1 MITEKKSTTHA
12 TVATIK
18 ERTVSTVENRS
29 ARAEGRKDP
38 WSQMLEKV
46 GKNQDREAY
55 HALFKHFG
63 PQIKYYAMAN
73 GLASHAE
80 ELVQEVFVSIWRRS
94 CLYDWRK
101 AAASTWIF
109 TIARNQRIDMLR
121 KMQRTSAEMAVET
134 EDLWQIPGDNENE
147 PVTSL
152 HRLMSERRIRES
164 LKHLPEE
171 QTTVIAKVYMENKS
185 HQMVANE
192 LDIPLGTVKSRVRLA
207 LNKLKVILQDQNV

>member
-1 MITEKKSTTHA
+1 MMTIASSNTIT
-12 TVATIK
+12 VK
-18 ERTVSTVENRS
+18 ERPVTTLEQQPTKT
-29 ARAEGRKDP
+29 EGRKDP
-38 WSQMLEKV
+38 WGILLEKV
-46 GKNQDREAY
+46 GKHQDRAAY
-55 HALFKHFG
+55 HALFEHFA
-63 PQIKYYAMAN
+63 PQIKYYAISN

-134 EDLWQIPGDNENE
+134 EDLWQIPGDNEDE

-164 LKHLPEE
+164 LSQLPEE
-171 QTTVIAKVYMENKS
+171 QITVIAKVYMEHKS
-185 HQMVANE
+185 HQMVADE
-192 LDIPLGTVKSRVRLA
+192 LNIPLGTVKSRVRLA

>member
-1 MITEKKSTTHA
+1 MSTLDKKSP
-12 TVATIK
+12 
-18 ERTVSTVENRS
+18 SS
-29 ARAEGRKDP
+29 EGRKDP
-38 WSQMLEKV
+38 WSQLLQKV
-46 GKNQDREAY
+46 GANQDRAAY
-55 HALFKHFG
+55 HALFEHFG

-121 KMQRTSAEMAVET
+121 KMQRTSAEMPVET

-164 LKHLPEE
+164 LTHLPEE
-171 QTTVIAKVYMENKS
+171 QITVIAKVYMEHKS

-192 LDIPLGTVKSRVRLA
+192 LNIPLGTVKSRVRLA

>member
-1 MITEKKSTTHA
+1 MSPLDKQPEK
-12 TVATIK
+12 
-18 ERTVSTVENRS
+18 
-29 ARAEGRKDP
+29 AEKRRDP
-38 WSQMLEKV
+38 WGVLLEKV

-55 HALFKHFG
+55 RQLFEHFA
-63 PQIKYYAMAN
+63 PQVKYYAISNGIAN
-73 GLASHAE
+73 LAE

-134 EDLWQIPGDNENE
+134 EDLWQIPGENEDE

-152 HRLMSERRIRES
+152 HRLMSERRVRES
-164 LKHLPEE
+164 LSHLPEE
-171 QTTVIAKVYMENKS
+171 QITVIAKVYMEHKS
-185 HQMVANE
+185 HQMVADE

-207 LNKLKVILQDQNV
+207 LNKLRVILQDQNV

>member
-1 MITEKKSTTHA
+1 MINNSISSHA
-12 TVATIK
+12 TVK
-18 ERTVSTVENRS
+18 ERPVTTLDTKP
-29 ARAEGRKDP
+29 ARAEKRKDP
-38 WSQMLEKV
+38 WSQLLEKV

-55 HALFKHFG
+55 HALFQHFG

-73 GLASHAE
+73 GMANHAE

-94 CLYDWRK
+94 CLYDWKK

-121 KMQRTSAEMAVET
+121 KMQRKSAEMPIET
-134 EDLWQIPGDNENE
+134 EDLWQIPGEHENE

-152 HRLMSERRIRES
+152 HRLMSERRVRDS

-171 QTTVIAKVYMENKS
+171 QITVIAKVYMESKS

-192 LDIPLGTVKSRVRLA
+192 LNIPLGTVKSRVRLA

>member
-1 MITEKKSTTHA
+1 MSPLDKQPEKTEK
-12 TVATIK
+12 
-18 ERTVSTVENRS
+18 RR
-29 ARAEGRKDP
+29 DP
-38 WSQMLEKV
+38 WGVLLEKV

-55 HALFKHFG
+55 RQLFEHFA
-63 PQIKYYAMAN
+63 PQIKYYAISNGIAN
-73 GLASHAE
+73 LAE

-134 EDLWQIPGDNENE
+134 EDLWQIPGENEDE

-152 HRLMSERRIRES
+152 HRLMSERRVRES
-164 LKHLPEE
+164 LSHLPEE
-171 QTTVIAKVYMENKS
+171 QITVIAKVYMEHKS
-185 HQMVANE
+185 HQMVADE
-192 LDIPLGTVKSRVRLA
+192 LEIPLGTVKSRVRLA
-207 LNKLKVILQDQNV
+207 LNKLRVILQDQNV

>member
-1 MITEKKSTTHA
+1 MTARTSSNIA
-12 TVATIK
+12 TVK
-18 ERTVSTVENRS
+18 ERPVTTLDQKPASS
-29 ARAEGRKDP
+29 EGRKDP
-38 WSQMLEKV
+38 WSRLLRKV
-46 GKNQDREAY
+46 GKHQDREAY
-55 HALFKHFG
+55 HALFEHFG
-63 PQIKYYAMAN
+63 PKIKYYAMAN
-73 GLASHAE
+73 GLGSQAE

-94 CLYDWRK
+94 SLYGWHK

-121 KMQRTSAEMAVET
+121 KMQRTSAEMPVET
-134 EDLWQIPGDNENE
+134 EDLWEIPGENENE

-164 LKHLPEE
+164 LYQLPEE
-171 QTTVIAKVYMENKS
+171 QVTVIAKVYMENKS

-207 LNKLKVILQDQNV
+207 LSKLKVILQDQNE

>member
-1 MITEKKSTTHA
+1 MMTSTRAKTA
-12 TVATIK
+12 TTGD
-18 ERTVSTVENRS
+18 RNVSTPNPGSNRS
-29 ARAEGRKDP
+29 EGRKDP
-38 WSQMLEKV
+38 WSQLLDKV
-46 GKNQDREAY
+46 GKQQDREAY
-55 HALFKHFG
+55 RALFQHFA

-73 GLASHAE
+73 GLAGQAE

-121 KMQRTSAEMAVET
+121 KMQRSRAEMTVDT
-134 EDLWQIPGDNENE
+134 EDLWQIPGDDENE

-152 HRLMSERRIRES
+152 HRLMSERRIRDS

-171 QTTVIAKVYMENKS
+171 QITVIAKVYMENKS
-185 HQMVANE
+185 HQIVADE
-192 LDIPLGTVKSRVRLA
+192 LNIPLGTVKSRVRLA
-207 LNKLKVILQDQNV
+207 LNKLKVILQDQNA